1 MKLQFLALSRLRLW
15 QKFALIGVLVAI
27 LVSFPGYQFVVQTE
41 GDIAFADSEIA
52 GLAPSKSVVRMIQL
66 AQQHRT
72 LAAEELSGNAEVAA
86 KRAAKQAETER
97 ALNDIEAAF
106 VGVQDEYVERARE
119 RARGTWKKLLEGIKN
134 RSLDA
139 ESSFRLHG
147 DLIAALFDLLEREV
161 DHSKLALDPQAVTYF
176 MIQAALV
183 DLPLVTEPYSK
194 LGYYGS
200 KLLAQQE
207 ADAGKSPATTNP
219 AMLEQ
224 MAAQAALADVT
235 QETAFRYLDKAFHEK
250 SDIRPKLDKP
260 LQTAQQARQR
270 LVGMGIA
277 ELAAGPKGTVPAGEF
292 AKRFSDGVD
301 AQFVLTGA
309 AMETLEQELHGY
321 REGLRQHQ
329 LTVVGSMIVVTALG
343 ALLVWLVVRS
353 VTRPVSHVVEVIQR
367 IQRGEKS
374 ARTKLATPDEIGQLA
389 SQFDTM
395 MDEREAAD
403 AKSAAENE
411 ELNNSVLT
419 LLQAVAQL
427 ARRDLTTRVPV
438 AEDVT
443 GSVADALNMMTS
455 ETAAVLGRVTQVA
468 QSVAD
473 VSNQVKAQSDSVL
486 AMSRVGRNEVQLASR
501 ELTAASE
508 AMTAIARGA
517 QDCNEAARRAIETT
531 RTALESVGATV
542 DNIGSIRETVR
553 ETEKRIKRL
562 GERSQEISGVVN
574 LINTISERTHIL
586 ALNAAMHA
594 ASAGE
599 AGRGF
604 AVVAGEVQR
613 LAENAREA
621 TSQIATLVHNIQ
633 SETADTV
640 GKMNEV
646 ITQVVDGSRLA
657 ERAGAQMRE
666 TEQSTNHLV
675 QLVDQIAK
683 SSEAQARSSE
693 GLKHRASKI
702 QKTTELTGSEMQE
715 QAEGTV
721 KLVDYAAKLV
731 DAVSVFR
738 LPESATG
745 ERSKIAA

>member
-1 MKLQFLALSRLRLW
+1 VDGALNAVDS
-15 QKFALIGVLVAI
+15 
-27 LVSFPGYQFVVQTE
+27 
-41 GDIAFADSEIA
+41 AFA
-52 GLAPSKSVVRMIQL
+52 
-66 AQQHRT
+66 
-72 LAAEELSGNAEVAA
+72 
-86 KRAAKQAETER
+86 
-97 ALNDIEAAF
+97 
-106 VGVQDEYVERARE
+106 GVQDDYVTRAHDKTRS
-119 RARGTWKKLLEGIKN
+119 AWKKLSDGMKN
-134 RSLDA
+134 RSLDPEA
-139 ESSFRLHG
+139 GFRLHG
-147 DLIAALFDLLEREV
+147 ELIGAAFDLLEREV

-183 DLPLVTEPYSK
+183 DLPLVTEPYAK
-194 LGYYGS
+194 LGYHGGR
-200 KLLAQQE
+200 LLAQKE
-207 ADAGKSPATTNP
+207 AEGGKGAENAGSA

-224 MAAQAALADVT
+224 MAAEAALADST

-250 SDIRPKLDKP
+250 PEIRGKLEKP
-260 LQTAQQARQR
+260 LQAAQQARQR
-270 LVGMGIA
+270 LFAMGIA
-277 ELAAGPKGTVPAGEF
+277 ELSAGPKGTVPAAEF
-292 AKRFSDGVD
+292 SHHFAEGVE
-301 AQFVLTGA
+301 AQFVLTNA
-309 AMETLEQELHGY
+309 ATDVLEQELHTY
-321 REGLRQHQ
+321 RDGLRQHQ
-329 LTVVGSMIVVTALG
+329 LTVVGSMVVVTALG
-343 ALLVWLVVRS
+343 ALLVWFVVRS
-353 VTRPVSHVVEVIQR
+353 VTRPMGHVVEVIQR

-374 ARTKLATPDEIGQLA
+374 ARARLPAFDEIGQLA
-389 SQFDTM
+389 SQFDAM
-395 MDEREAAD
+395 MDEREAAE

-455 ETAAVLGRVTQVA
+455 ETAAVLGRVTEVA
-468 QSVAD
+468 QNVAD

-508 AMTAIARGA
+508 AMSEIARGA

-646 ITQVVDGSRLA
+646 ISQVVDGSRLA

-675 QLVDQIAK
+675 QLVDQIAR

-693 GLKHRASKI
+693 GLKNRASKI

-738 LPESATG
+738 LPESGAAP
-745 ERSKIAA
+745 RNKIAA